1 MMERGLGLR
10 CDIASGQFGPE
21 GWTLAN
27 SIATSATQLHVQELL
42 DKVDRASSEAQL
54 EISTSKT
61 SEDDGNI

>member
-1 MMERGLGLR
+1 MERRLR
-10 CDIASGQFGPE
+10 YDIASGQLGPE
-21 GWTLAN
+21 SCTLAN